1 MSVVYASIF
10 DPAIRNRGGGFL
22 MIVIG
27 ESRLAEAKENVL
39 HAFEDW
45 VQTNNWLFCD
55 DDPKKQ
61 KKKDTELKKI
71 RKLVEKMRRTSSL
84 PELLAF
90 VLWCQNYV
98 CNFGGVAF
106 GVGIHGDPVKSFYT
120 TNPRTELPSS
130 LRLAQA
136 IASVLRLQC

>member
-1 MSVVYASIF
+1 
-10 DPAIRNRGGGFL
+10 

-27 ESRLAEAKENVL
+27 ESMLAEAKENVL

-55 DDPKKQ
+55 GDPKKQ
-61 KKKDTELKKI
+61 KKKETELKKI
-71 RKLVEKMRRTSSL
+71 RKLVEKMKRTSSL
-84 PELLAF
+84 SELLAF

-120 TNPRTELPSS
+120 TNPRTDLASS
-130 LRLAQA
+130 RRLAQA
-136 IASVLRLQC
+136 MASVLRLQR